1 MIGWIST
8 CYRRLVGEGRREGEG
23 AELKNA
29 SCDYWVD

>member
-8 CYRRLVGEGRREGEG
+8 CYRRLVGEGREGEG